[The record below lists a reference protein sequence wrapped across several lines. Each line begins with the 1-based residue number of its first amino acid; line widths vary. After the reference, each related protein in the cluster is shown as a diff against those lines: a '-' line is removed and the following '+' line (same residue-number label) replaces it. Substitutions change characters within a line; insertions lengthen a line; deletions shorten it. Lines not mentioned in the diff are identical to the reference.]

1 MGVLKTLT
9 NEYFG
14 SSIRMEDGISI
25 KLNNKQYFIKYEDY
39 DFIKNLQPMNEKGD
53 LFIEKNLFDK
63 TFYICCVYYKKKYFE
78 EYEYYTI
85 SKEQLEEING
95 NIIPD
100 NLLSEFADA
109 NYDMNSDNFLP
120 IKIISNSVGK
130 IFNIHNNDLFIDYYT
145 MKKEIYHIENGKKVY
160 EIYDSLD
167 KINMA
172 YKDAIYDDLCKR
184 YGDEMYKDDV
194 KIYVDYYGKDWL
206 EKETI
211 EEDYVE
217 NYTDELWDKY
227 NDDNGPYGNRL
238 FEELY
243 WKNLIQDTSEY
254 FEVDSDKPKFE
265 IEDYRDELVDSI
277 IKNDNLSKE
286 EAENKINTYGKTY
299 FINCLVYNNIIKR
312 TEEYFEL
319 DYHEPKF
326 DVDEMVDKLVEYK
339 LSTTDIVEDF
349 INSTSPLDCKYY
361 DLYEL
366 SKKIA
371 KESKFSEYL
380 GKEYKYEINNI
391 TYYIYEKDS

>member
-100 NLLSEFADA
+100 NLLSEFADT
-109 NYDMNSDNFLP
+109 NYDMNSDDFLP

-130 IFNIHNNDLFIDYYT
+130 IFNIHNNDLFIYYYT
-145 MKKEIYHIENGKKVY
+145 NKKEIYRIENGKKVY

-194 KIYVDYYGKDWL
+194 RIYVDYYGKDWL

-227 NDDNGPYGNRL
+227 NDDNCPYGNRL

-254 FEVDSDKPKFE
+254 FEVNSDKPKFE

-299 FINCLVYNNIIKR
+299 FINCLVYNDIIKR

-391 TYYIYEKDS
+391 TYYIYKKDS